1 MSRIQDVLNRV
12 QCCSGWLMI
21 FVSFTSVAEAIESD
35 QLPAA
40 EATVESGQVV
50 ASFLSPLGNLSIN

>member
-1 MSRIQDVLNRV
+1 
-12 QCCSGWLMI
+12 MI